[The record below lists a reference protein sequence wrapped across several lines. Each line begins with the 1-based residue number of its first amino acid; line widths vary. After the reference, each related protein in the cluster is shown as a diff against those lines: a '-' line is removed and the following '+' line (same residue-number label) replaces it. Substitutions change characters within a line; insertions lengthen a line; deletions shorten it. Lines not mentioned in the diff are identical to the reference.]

1 MFRAMNP
8 PFSAAI
14 PAAMLAAALVALVGV
29 DDAAATSGFGCYRV
43 NVGNDDPL
51 VVRTEPS
58 ASAAAI
64 AEVTS
69 EDQPIIALAGL
80 PRGEDFQPSLFD
92 VHQAEMSACQP
103 SSLPL
108 GARWCPVM
116 LVDADGTKSGWLKRR
131 FVDHNECP

>member
-8 PFSAAI
+8 PLSAAMS
-14 PAAMLAAALVALVGV
+14 AAMLAAGFVAFVGV
-29 DDAAATSGFGCYRV
+29 GEARATSGFGCYRV
-43 NVGNDDPL
+43 NVGSDDPL
-51 VVRTEPS
+51 VIRAEPD
-58 ASAAAI
+58 ASAPAVAR
-64 AEVTS
+64 VS
-69 EDQPIIALAGL
+69 SDDQPIIALAGL